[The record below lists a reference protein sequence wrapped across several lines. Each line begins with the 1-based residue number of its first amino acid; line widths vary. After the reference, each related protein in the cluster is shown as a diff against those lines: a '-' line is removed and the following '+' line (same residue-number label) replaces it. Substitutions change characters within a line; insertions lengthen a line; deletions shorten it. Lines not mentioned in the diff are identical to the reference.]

1 MPLKQGSSR
10 ATISENIREMQDS
23 GHPHDVS
30 VAAALNTARHV
41 ARKHREV
48 GGLNILHVPHL
59 KPKKLK
65 EPRAEKFVKHLN
77 AGVHTGPI
85 HSSVAGRT
93 DHLPMHV
100 PHGSYVL
107 PADIVSGMGEGN
119 TAAGFKVLRRTFGG
133 TPYAGGSAPY
143 GQSGGPYGM
152 ATGGAA
158 KHHAAGILFIDP
170 DDKILL
176 MRRRGGDKDHGG
188 EWALPA
194 GGIEKGETPEE
205 AARRETEEETGHSY
219 DGDLREISARTR
231 EGIEFTTFVAHV
243 RPFEPRLNDEHS
255 DHKWVTEAQ
264 AKEMD
269 LHPGLRATLDRLRV
283 HKAHGGAVGVPIV
296 AAGGEWVVH
305 PEHVESVG
313 GGDLDTGHK
322 VLDEFVKRVRK
333 ELIGTLRKLPGP
345 VRD

>member
-1 MPLKQGSSR
+1 MPLLPGKKNVGHNIAEME
-10 ATISENIREMQDS
+10 AT
-23 GHPHDVS
+23 GHPRDQAI
-30 VAAALNTARHV
+30 AAALNTAR
-41 ARKHREV
+41 KHREG
-48 GGLNILHVPHL
+48 GGLNALHEPHIH
-59 KPKKLK
+59 PKKIRM
-65 EPRAEKFVKHLN
+65 PRAERFVRHLQ
-77 AGVHTGPI
+77 HTGPI

-107 PADIVSGMGEGN
+107 PADIVSAGGEGN

-152 ATGGAA
+152 AAGGAA

-176 MRRRGGDKDHGG
+176 MKRLGGDKDHGG

-194 GGIEKGETPEE
+194 GGIEKGETPED
-205 AARRETEEETGHSY
+205 AARRETEEETGHAY
-219 DGDLREISARTR
+219 DGDLREITHRTR
-231 EGIEFTTFVAHV
+231 EGVEFTTFVAHV
-243 RPFEPRLNDEHS
+243 KPFTPKLNEEHDRHAWVPIDE
-255 DHKWVTEAQ
+255 
-264 AKEMD
+264 AKDMEV
-269 LHPGLRATLDRLRV
+269 HPGVRATLDRLRV

-305 PEHVESVG
+305 PEHVENVG
-313 GGDLDTGHK
+313 GGDLDRGHQ
-322 VLDEFVKRVRK
+322 VLDEFVKHVRK
-333 ELIGTLRKLPGP
+333 ELIGTLKRLPGP
-345 VRD
+345 KKD